1 MKIHLE
7 REEEIY
13 CWQEIDLS
21 VRWIETRLQRLLNV
35 CSPSFVEER
44 KGEKGVKARAE
55 EE

>member
-35 CSPSFVEER
+35 LSLSW